1 MGSMK
6 GWIKMEQLL
15 DATIILDAELTPEQ
29 LDEVIHSLKD
39 NSERL
44 LNELE
49 LMREKKKVIWGY

>member
-1 MGSMK
+1 
-6 GWIKMEQLL
+6 MEQLL

-44 LNELE
+44 LIELE
-49 LMREKKKVIWGY
+49 LMREKKKLIWGY